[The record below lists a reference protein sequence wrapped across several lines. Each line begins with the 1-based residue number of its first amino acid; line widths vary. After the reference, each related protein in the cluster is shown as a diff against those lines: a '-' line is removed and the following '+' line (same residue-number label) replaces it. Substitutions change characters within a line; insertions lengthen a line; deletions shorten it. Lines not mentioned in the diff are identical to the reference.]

1 MGCDPQLAQEEQA
14 ATSAV
19 TLPEDAL
26 GSDTIEQTNEA
37 CYKETF
43 HQPDVVRT
51 NKLDLLLVIDT
62 SASLLAERGLV
73 ANRIDK
79 FLKHLPAG
87 AQYRIAVMLAHG
99 KRSPWAGKIFYKGFL
114 APAVF
119 DSKGRSSQWMRINL
133 WLRMVLTPMDYWA
146 DGGEASFYS
155 LNKALEPDSLA
166 KIQKLGFLRPDA
178 ALSVVFISDEN
189 ELCYEYP
196 SDVAPR
202 QDFDMNHGR
211 SLESI
216 AREENCTVKDANG
229 NSHWLNASYMLQR
242 LKALKGEQPLT
253 ITAIVHTKKTLQNL
267 QSRSEDEYGYGY
279 LDLVA
284 QSGGVAID
292 IREKNYTAGLE
303 RAGQNTSTSMTLFQK
318 FALTHTDI
326 DVASLAVDV
335 DTAPRT
341 DFSWL
346 ASEGSVFME
355 HPGTANST
363 IEINYCRASSS
374 GGGGSTDPGSGG
386 TDPGSGSDPGTDPG
400 SGGTDPG
407 SGTDPGTEDP
417 GSEDPGTGTDP
428 GDDGSNPDGGSTPT
442 EPGDGG
448 DLPGGCTASD
458 CPDVGL

>member
-1 MGCDPQLAQEEQA
+1 
-14 ATSAV
+14 
-19 TLPEDAL
+19 
-26 GSDTIEQTNEA
+26 
-37 CYKETF
+37 
-43 HQPDVVRT
+43 
-51 NKLDLLLVIDT
+51 
-62 SASLLAERGLV
+62 
-73 ANRIDK
+73 
-79 FLKHLPAG
+79 
-87 AQYRIAVMLAHG
+87 
-99 KRSPWAGKIFYKGFL
+99 
-114 APAVF
+114 
-119 DSKGRSSQWMRINL
+119 
-133 WLRMVLTPMDYWA
+133 
-146 DGGEASFYS
+146 
-155 LNKALEPDSLA
+155 
-166 KIQKLGFLRPDA
+166 
-178 ALSVVFISDEN
+178 
-189 ELCYEYP
+189 
-196 SDVAPR
+196 
-202 QDFDMNHGR
+202 
-211 SLESI
+211 
-216 AREENCTVKDANG
+216 
-229 NSHWLNASYMLQR
+229 
-242 LKALKGEQPLT
+242 
-253 ITAIVHTKKTLQNL
+253 
-267 QSRSEDEYGYGY
+267 
-279 LDLVA
+279 
-284 QSGGVAID
+284 
-292 IREKNYTAGLE
+292 
-303 RAGQNTSTSMTLFQK
+303 MTLFQK